1 LVVKRQMIEAA
12 NPATTLVMRRW
23 KFRPLC
29 ADTAEGWTKAAMGV
43 LQQCAERIDKERRG
57 GMVALWRQRL
67 SVALQREGFRIMR
80 LKVAAALGTP
90 ELGWT
95 DGVEP
100 GELSVD
106 DIDCVPGV
114 RGRWEVEPAT

>member
-1 LVVKRQMIEAA
+1 MPRGVYCIY
-12 NPATTLVMRRW
+12 TLPYTPMM
-23 KFRPLC
+23 
-29 ADTAEGWTKAAMGV
+29 TASWRVGQKKEGVLWAKAAMGV

-80 LKVAAALGTP
+80 LKVAAALGDP

-100 GELSVD
+100 GKLSVD